1 MPGSYDGSIRIDT
14 SINNKPLDAGLNS
27 IESKLKGIGALIGT
41 IFSVKA
47 LADFS
52 NGAIDAASDLTEAQN
67 VVDTAFGAMSHKMEQ
82 FADTALDT
90 YGISELTAKKMG
102 STYMAMAKGMSVAT
116 DAASDMAV
124 TLTGRLS
131 DIMSF
136 YNKTQSEVDTIGRAV
151 LSGETEPLKQIG
163 IVMTQNNLAAYAMAQ
178 GFEKAYDEMSS
189 GEQLIVR
196 YKYFLEQTALAQ
208 GDFAKT
214 SENWANQTRLLNERW
229 NEFITNAGGVLI
241 NIFTPALQFA
251 NEAVGF
257 INELFFGGKAEDTA
271 IATNAAGI
279 AEEVEGV
286 GTAAEKSQKKLNG
299 LLSGFDELHIIS
311 GADSGTEDD
320 TAASID
326 TSDLLGVKLSSDA
339 SVAQKAAG
347 KYRKILDEIYVAFKR
362 HPLTKIIKE
371 LISGIGDFFDV
382 IEDNGDFNYDG
393 TVTALMDILAAI
405 LAYKAI
411 SGVTGSVKMFA
422 GGFGGLLK
430 IITAHPVAAA
440 AVGIA
445 ALATGIYLLDKEIR
459 RQEIASHFGD
469 ITITMEEMD
478 ELTTPITKDIDK
490 LATAFSESEGKI
502 SSAKEHFDELSGSI
516 EDVFKTLK
524 NGGKVDDS
532 ITAQIDEWIDAALG
546 YNDAALDN
554 SAMRAL
560 FASDGIINASEQAVL
575 DQYSDLQS
583 NISVKVETIRSQIHE
598 ITQAAADENRALM
611 ESELQNIQELYSQI
625 AQMTAAQGDI
635 QSSAAWEKLIS
646 RAYTYE
652 SYDALLAEITAAR
665 EQSEKSLAGIE
676 TATFEQMMSML
687 SIMEANGASDAEIK
701 AEKDRQIAAI
711 KESMEKKQ
719 QEMYLYELEL
729 LNAFGEA
736 HYSFTEEAAFQ
747 EVMNEFFTTDVQKEK
762 FRQYYDLF
770 KKMQEN
776 GASEADEAQLMQLA
790 QTLGDEAYWRAL
802 TELIERI
809 GKDDSYGDWGTERR
823 EVVNALEEL
832 GYECGDGYTTEFA
845 AVIEDAEYIDGTK
858 LLSDVTAFTKL
869 GTESGQAYVD
879 AIIEYIEASNLGFM
893 LNTSQGAEHF
903 QNKLYG
909 WEAYYGKNDTWWG
922 GTSASYGQQP
932 AIEGVT
938 SGGSNVVFEFPIYL
952 PDGTLVDTITTTA
965 PTVIHPDAIMTNL
978 KGQ

>member
-1 MPGSYDGSIRIDT
+1 
-14 SINNKPLDAGLNS
+14 
-27 IESKLKGIGALIGT
+27 
-41 IFSVKA
+41 
-47 LADFS
+47 
-52 NGAIDAASDLTEAQN
+52 
-67 VVDTAFGAMSHKMEQ
+67 
-82 FADTALDT
+82 
-90 YGISELTAKKMG
+90 
-102 STYMAMAKGMSVAT
+102 
-116 DAASDMAV
+116 
-124 TLTGRLS
+124 
-131 DIMSF
+131 
-136 YNKTQSEVDTIGRAV
+136 
-151 LSGETEPLKQIG
+151 
-163 IVMTQNNLAAYAMAQ
+163 
-178 GFEKAYDEMSS
+178 
-189 GEQLIVR
+189 
-196 YKYFLEQTALAQ
+196 
-208 GDFAKT
+208 
-214 SENWANQTRLLNERW
+214 
-229 NEFITNAGGVLI
+229 
-241 NIFTPALQFA
+241 
-251 NEAVGF
+251 
-257 INELFFGGKAEDTA
+257 
-271 IATNAAGI
+271 
-279 AEEVEGV
+279 
-286 GTAAEKSQKKLNG
+286 
-299 LLSGFDELHIIS
+299 
-311 GADSGTEDD
+311 
-320 TAASID
+320 
-326 TSDLLGVKLSSDA
+326 
-339 SVAQKAAG
+339 
-347 KYRKILDEIYVAFKR
+347 
-362 HPLTKIIKE
+362 
-371 LISGIGDFFDV
+371 
-382 IEDNGDFNYDG
+382 
-393 TVTALMDILAAI
+393 
-405 LAYKAI
+405 
-411 SGVTGSVKMFA
+411 
-422 GGFGGLLK
+422 
-430 IITAHPVAAA
+430 
-440 AVGIA
+440 
-445 ALATGIYLLDKEIR
+445 
-459 RQEIASHFGD
+459 
-469 ITITMEEMD
+469 
-478 ELTTPITKDIDK
+478 
-490 LATAFSESEGKI
+490 
-502 SSAKEHFDELSGSI
+502 
-516 EDVFKTLK
+516 
-524 NGGKVDDS
+524 
-532 ITAQIDEWIDAALG
+532 
-546 YNDAALDN
+546 
-554 SAMRAL
+554 
-560 FASDGIINASEQAVL
+560 
-575 DQYSDLQS
+575 
-583 NISVKVETIRSQIHE
+583 
-598 ITQAAADENRALM
+598 
-611 ESELQNIQELYSQI
+611 
-625 AQMTAAQGDI
+625 
-635 QSSAAWEKLIS
+635 
-646 RAYTYE
+646 
-652 SYDALLAEITAAR
+652 
-665 EQSEKSLAGIE
+665 
-676 TATFEQMMSML
+676 ML